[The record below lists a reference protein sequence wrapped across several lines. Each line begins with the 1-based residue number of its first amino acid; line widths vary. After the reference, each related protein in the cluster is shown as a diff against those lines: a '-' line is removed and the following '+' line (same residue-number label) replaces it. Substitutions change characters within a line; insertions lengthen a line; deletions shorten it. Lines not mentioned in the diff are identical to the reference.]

1 MICIIG
7 VLNTAHLFAFYSCQ
21 LQIFAKTFGT
31 FKDNS
36 YICSV
41 AWKPLEVKAS
51 DLILRERRFRTSVVV
66 EHELLKLDNLQ
77 QADGNEASTFVRF
90 YMHYYI
96 VRTSVG

>member
-1 MICIIG
+1 M
-7 VLNTAHLFAFYSCQ
+7 
-21 LQIFAKTFGT
+21 
-31 FKDNS
+31 
-36 YICSV
+36 
-41 AWKPLEVKAS
+41 KAS